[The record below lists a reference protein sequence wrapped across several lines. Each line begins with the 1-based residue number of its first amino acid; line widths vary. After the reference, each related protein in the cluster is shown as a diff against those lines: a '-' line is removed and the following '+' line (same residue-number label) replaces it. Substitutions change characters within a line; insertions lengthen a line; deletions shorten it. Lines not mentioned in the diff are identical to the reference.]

1 MNRRIPYQL
10 QCKIVGRYRLL
21 PEVVETLDF
30 NAKAA
35 YILVPISVLKKQ
47 DKRQFYRY
55 ALKNYG
61 DSRVPLT
68 THIGFDLF
76 IRNTN
81 HEFPEEGAAPV
92 LLKEVELAD
101 LAMDSQQQS
110 FAIRDA
116 INEFRAIML
125 KKQPHDRSVYVS
137 KIDKDE
143 STTLVKRK
151 DEELLLGEI
160 HILGLEM
167 ESLRDV
173 LYLKKSTKSRITK
186 GNENPFNLN
195 PGEKVISN
203 FIHDQK
209 YYQMLVEIMEARAQN
224 EVVRPIDYPREEE
237 GLHVDLVDYSVG
249 GTLIESSPE
258 LLKFLLGDKCP
269 ANADEEIEYEGEYW
283 ESAFEE
289 LKKI

>member
-10 QCKIVGRYRLL
+10 QCKIIGRYRLL

-35 YILVPISVLKKQ
+35 YKLVPISVLKKQ

-55 ALKNYG
+55 TLKNYD

-81 HEFPEEGAAPV
+81 HEFPKEGAPPV
-92 LLKEVELAD
+92 LLKEVEFVD
-101 LAMDSQQQS
+101 LATDSQQQT
-110 FAIRDA
+110 FTIRDV

-125 KKQPHDRSVYVS
+125 KKKPHDRPVYVS

-143 STTLVKRK
+143 SITLVKRK

-160 HILGLEM
+160 HILGLDM
-167 ESLRDV
+167 ESLRNV
-173 LYLKKSTKSRITK
+173 LYLKKSAKSGIKKAKRPLIT
-186 GNENPFNLN
+186 
-195 PGEKVISN
+195 
-203 FIHDQK
+203 
-209 YYQMLVEIMEARAQN
+209 
-224 EVVRPIDYPREEE
+224 
-237 GLHVDLVDYSVG
+237 
-249 GTLIESSPE
+249 
-258 LLKFLLGDKCP
+258 
-269 ANADEEIEYEGEYW
+269 
-283 ESAFEE
+283 
-289 LKKI
+289 